1 MGLTLAIETSSINYG
16 VTLDGAET
24 VRRRDDPSFTSIG
37 GLVETVLTAA
47 GRTPAEIELIAVDLG
62 PGNLS
67 SVRAGVAYAN
77 GLGFSLGRQVVGI
90 HGLRVLAFT
99 AAPKPDRPVLCLRN
113 AGAGNVYAAVYEHG
127 KATLMRHDTLTSIC
141 ESVRASHSSLILAG
155 AFRDQA
161 RALLTGV
168 DVTDSGVEVPSSLA
182 TWTLTVTSPADADWA
197 PADFVSP
204 INEQTPPFTG
214 EIP

>member
-24 VRRRDDPSFTSIG
+24 VLRRDDPSFTSIG
-37 GLVETVLTAA
+37 GLVETALAAA
-47 GRTPAEIELIAVDLG
+47 GRTPADIELIAVDLG

-77 GLGFSLGRQVVGI
+77 GLGFSLDRRVVGI

-99 AAPKPDRPVLCLRN
+99 AAPEPDRPVLCLRN

-127 KATLMRHDTLTSIC
+127 KATLMRHDKLTSIC
-141 ESVRASHSSLILAG
+141 ETVRASHSALILAG

-182 TWTLTVTSPADADWA
+182 TWTLTVSPPADADWA

>member
-1 MGLTLAIETSSINYG
+1 MGLTLAIESSSINYG

-24 VRRRDDPSFTSIG
+24 VLRRDDPSFTSIG
-37 GLVETVLTAA
+37 GLVQTTLAAA
-47 GRTPAEIELIAVDLG
+47 GHTTADIALIAVNLG

-77 GLGFSLGRQVVGI
+77 GLAFSLGRQVVGV
-90 HGLRVLAFT
+90 HGLRVLAET
-99 AAPKPDRPVLCLRN
+99 AAPGADLPVLCLRN

-127 KATLMRHDTLTSIC
+127 RPTLMRHDKLSEIATA
-141 ESVRASHSSLILAG
+141 VRAAHTSVIVAG
-155 AFRDQA
+155 SFRDQA
-161 RALLTGV
+161 IALLDGV

-182 TWTLTVTSPADADWA
+182 TYRLTVTPPADADWA
-197 PADFVSP
+197 PADVVSP
-204 INEQTPPFTG
+204 INEQTAPFTG

>member
-16 VTLDGAET
+16 VTLDGTET
-24 VRRRDDPSFTSIG
+24 VLRRDDPSFTSIG
-37 GLVETVLTAA
+37 GLVESALAAA
-47 GRTPAEIELIAVDLG
+47 GRTPADIALIAVDLG

-77 GLGFSLGRQVVGI
+77 GLGFSLGRPVVGI
-90 HGLRVLAFT
+90 HGLRVLAHT
-99 AAPKPDRPVLCLRN
+99 AAPDTGPPVLCLRN
-113 AGAGNVYAAVYEHG
+113 AGAGNVYAAVYEDG
-127 KATLMRHDTLTSIC
+127 KASLMRHDTLASIC
-141 ESVRASHSSLILAG
+141 ESVRASHSSLVLAG

-168 DVTDSGVEVPSSLA
+168 DVTDSGVEAPSSLA
-182 TWTLTVTSPADADWA
+182 TWTLAVAPPAGADWA

>member
-16 VTLDGAET
+16 VTLDGTET
-24 VRRRDDPSFTSIG
+24 VLRRDDPSFTSIG
-37 GLVETVLTAA
+37 GLVETALAAA
-47 GRTPAEIELIAVDLG
+47 GRTPADIALIAVNLG

-77 GLGFSLGRQVVGI
+77 GLAFSLGRRVVGV
-90 HGLRVLAFT
+90 HGLRVLAFA
-99 AAPKPDRPVLCLRN
+99 AAPDADLPVLCLRN

-127 KATLMRHDTLTSIC
+127 KASLMRHGTLSDIA
-141 ESVRASHSSLILAG
+141 EAVRAAHSEIILAG
-155 AFRDQA
+155 SFRDRA
-161 RALLTGV
+161 RELLAGV
-168 DVTDSGVEVPSSLA
+168 SVTDSGVEVPSSLA
-182 TWTLTVTSPADADWA
+182 TYTLTVTPPADADWA